1 MKYTHENSMRKAIN
15 LYCKECIYDPYA
27 AGEGSWRNQV
37 ENCPSA
43 GCPLWTH
50 RPKRYPHK
58 TQNLPSGC
66 GQINE
71 RSKNGRFSAR

>member
-50 RPKRYPHK
+50 RPKRYPIK
-58 TQNLPSGC
+58 
-66 GQINE
+66 
-71 RSKNGRFSAR
+71 RKNNRQGAGKITGILRGGR